1 MASKRA
7 LKKDMHNAIAEV
19 VEKAYSF
26 QLYNPGK
33 KDKEVEALIDQSV
46 DTLNDATQKIN
57 SARNLNDS
65 KEIKKHFDQLKEDFM
80 KEHDK
85 LTKEVKKLG

>member
-1 MASKRA
+1 MASKKA
-7 LKKDMHNAIAEV
+7 LKKEMHDAITDI
-19 VEKAYSF
+19 VEEAYSF

-33 KDKEVEALIDQSV
+33 KDKEVEAIIDQSIDV
-46 DTLNDATQKIN
+46 LDDATQKIN

-65 KEIKKHFDQLKEDFM
+65 KEIKKHYDQLKQDFM
-80 KEHDK
+80 KEYDK